1 MMDMDQ
7 MAMWIGYCAMLIGGL
22 VVVIAFLS
30 LVAILLNSSIGLM
43 GKYLLFRWDLETVKK
58 VMRDLEAEGK
68 IQPRGKSK

>member
-1 MMDMDQ
+1 MIDMDQ
-7 MAMWIGYCAMLIGGL
+7 VAIWIGYCAMLIGGI
-22 VVVIAFLS
+22 VVVVALLS

-68 IQPRGKSK
+68 IQPRGESK

>member
-7 MAMWIGYCAMLIGGL
+7 VAIWIGYCAMLIGGL
-22 VVVIAFLS
+22 VVVVALLS

-68 IQPRGKSK
+68 IQPRGESK

>member
-1 MMDMDQ
+1 MIDMDQ
-7 MAMWIGYCAMLIGGL
+7 VAIWIGYCAMLIGGI
-22 VVVIAFLS
+22 VVVVALLS

>member
-1 MMDMDQ
+1 MIDMDQ
-7 MAMWIGYCAMLIGGL
+7 VAIWIGYCAMLIGGL
-22 VVVIAFLS
+22 VLVVALLS
-30 LVAILLNSSIGLM
+30 LAAILLNSSIGLM

>member
-7 MAMWIGYCAMLIGGL
+7 VAIWIGYCAMLIGGL
-22 VVVIAFLS
+22 VVVVALLS

-68 IQPRGKSK
+68 IQPRGKRK

>member
-1 MMDMDQ
+1 MIDMDQ
-7 MAMWIGYCAMLIGGL
+7 VAIWIGYCAMLIGGL
-22 VVVIAFLS
+22 VVVVALLS

-43 GKYLLFRWDLETVKK
+43 GKYLLFRWDLEIVKK

>member
-1 MMDMDQ
+1 MIDMDQ
-7 MAMWIGYCAMLIGGL
+7 VAIWIGYCAMLIGGL
-22 VVVIAFLS
+22 VVVVALLS

>member
-7 MAMWIGYCAMLIGGL
+7 VAMWIGYCAMLIGGL
-22 VVVIAFLS
+22 VVVIALLS
-30 LVAILLNSSIGLM
+30 LVAILLNSSIGPM

-68 IQPRGKSK
+68 IQPRGKRK

>member
-7 MAMWIGYCAMLIGGL
+7 MAMWIGYCSMLIGGL
-22 VVVIAFLS
+22 VVVIALLS
-30 LVAILLNSSIGLM
+30 LVSILLNSSIGLM

>member
-7 MAMWIGYCAMLIGGL
+7 VAIWIGYCAMLIGGL
-22 VVVIAFLS
+22 VVVVALLS

>member
-7 MAMWIGYCAMLIGGL
+7 VAIWIGYCAMLSGGL
-22 VVVIAFLS
+22 VVVVALLS